1 MVTDILNREIH
12 IGDTVLR
19 ARTRKVEEFFGV
31 FIKLS
36 PL

>member
-19 ARTRKVEEFFGV
+19 ARTRKGRGSSLEH
-31 FIKLS
+31 S
-36 PL
+36 